1 MLRFLAG
8 GVAALFF
15 MTVAGAASA
24 QNLVTNGGF
33 ESGVLTPFTST
44 GDLNG
49 AEVQSGF
56 PRTGTRHFVDFRN
69 GVDGVLSQ
77 PLVTTIGSNY
87 RVTAYVRA
95 NAPEGV
101 GVSLARIGLGTNAPV
116 NCAPLTLTYAV
127 CEADFIAVTA
137 TDEVR
142 VHFQTADGSGTVL
155 VDDVSVVL
163 STPPAPVPTLSE
175 WALILFGLILAGGAA
190 LYIHRRQ
197 SFA

>member
-44 GDLNG
+44 GDSDPK
-49 AEVQSGF
+49 VISDS
-56 PRTGTRHFVDFRN
+56 PRTGTSHFRDFRN

-77 PLVTTIGSNY
+77 PLVTTIGSTY
-87 RVTAYVRA
+87 RVTAYVRTTSSVL
-95 NAPEGV
+95 N
-101 GVSLARIGLGTNAPV
+101 LARIGLGTNTPV
-116 NCAPLTLTYAV
+116 NCAPLTTTYAV
-127 CEADFIAVTA
+127 CEADFIALTA

-142 VHFQTADGSGTVL
+142 VYFQTVGGGGSIL

-163 STPPAPVPTLSE
+163 APPATVPTLSE

-190 LYIHRRQ
+190 LYIQRRQ
-197 SFA
+197 FIA